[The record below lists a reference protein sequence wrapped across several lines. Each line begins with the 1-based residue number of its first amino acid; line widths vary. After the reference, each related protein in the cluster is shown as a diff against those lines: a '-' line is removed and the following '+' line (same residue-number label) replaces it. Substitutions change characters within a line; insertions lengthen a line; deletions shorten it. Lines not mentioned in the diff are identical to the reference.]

1 MCVLVNIIG
10 ICMVVSGI
18 FLLIFTERTRE
29 LYRKA
34 LLVENLKRLSFIP
47 FVLGIIL
54 IAGAFWGEPFSWL
67 PFILGLAGIAKGIY
81 FFMISP
87 DQARTIME
95 WWFFRASPETIRLF
109 GLISFVLGMALFR

>member
-1 MCVLVNIIG
+1 MYVLVNIIG

-34 LLVENLKRLSFIP
+34 FLVENLKKLSFVP
-47 FVLGIIL
+47 LVFGIIL
-54 IAGAFWGEPFSWL
+54 IAGAFSGECFLWL

-81 FFMISP
+81 FFVTST
-87 DQARTIME
+87 DQARAIME
-95 WWFFRASPETIRLF
+95 WWFFSASQETIRLF
-109 GLISFVLGMALFR
+109 GLISFVLGIALFR